1 MGSPFV
7 VSFSAQHLSRP
18 EVSFNGALD
27 RLDVEKTMAVFGS
40 TPPAAGTPASAAPP
54 LGPPPLAKLSGTLTL
69 GEMTHPSLTV
79 KDTVI
84 QTNLAE
90 LGPDLSAWRGT
101 LSVTTAEGKIRN
113 IPLAK
118 KLSQFLKKDTAEI
131 PFQKISGRF
140 QMARGLLTTD
150 NFLLESKQADLSAKG
165 NVRMTDMEA
174 NVALTAI
181 LPVGALGGSVG
192 EWASGP
198 DGRPRLSAKVTG
210 PLTDP
215 TLRADISKTAESA
228 AKDLLKKGLEKW
240 GVIPSS
246 SVDKSSSTEKTVDRA
261 VEQGKKALEKFFKRR

>member
-1 MGSPFV
+1 VDTNTPIAVTATFYPTGRGAAWRDPQRVEVQHDPARAGVWATVEGKRRLFCLARGVDLYASP
-7 VSFSAQHLSRP
+7 
-18 EVSFNGALD
+18 
-27 RLDVEKTMAVFGS
+27 
-40 TPPAAGTPASAAPP
+40 
-54 LGPPPLAKLSGTLTL
+54 
-69 GEMTHPSLTV
+69 
-79 KDTVI
+79 
-84 QTNLAE
+84 AE

-181 LPVGALGGSVG
+181 LPVGALGRSVG